1 MENEEILPHTCPSMA
16 GLVFQLAGDDD
27 LVDIE
32 EFLLIHFFPVEPLGS
47 LVKVDVQIEV
57 RPWLARF
64 VANVVS
70 ERRSIIVRDVSTS
83 PNQLVAVRLNSLE
96 IKGESHDGLP
106 VNAIE
111 HPRMVIVADILHRLC
126 ENFDLY
132 ELYGVD
138 RVFHLVMVAV
148 SEQYG
153 RRGIAGRLLDLS
165 VRVARRDGV
174 RVVIMK
180 AASVFAAKLAARA
193 SFQMLHEIL
202 YNEFDYNATKPF
214 ANSGVHQRI
223 QLMVLHM

>member
-1 MENEEILPHTCPSMA
+1 MKYKNTWSNLFHFQWIEKLAPTERHLLQTAVEMENEEILPHTCPSMA

-96 IKGESHDGLP
+96 IKGE
-106 VNAIE
+106 
-111 HPRMVIVADILHRLC
+111 R
-126 ENFDLY
+126 
-132 ELYGVD
+132 
-138 RVFHLVMVAV
+138 
-148 SEQYG
+148 
-153 RRGIAGRLLDLS
+153 
-165 VRVARRDGV
+165 
-174 RVVIMK
+174 
-180 AASVFAAKLAARA
+180 
-193 SFQMLHEIL
+193 
-202 YNEFDYNATKPF
+202 
-214 ANSGVHQRI
+214 
-223 QLMVLHM
+223 